1 MNQQT
6 AATPALRDEIAAV
19 GFWWHSIDLAG
30 VVTPGGK
37 SAARLAQ
44 EWAAMDVPDLTG
56 KSVLDIGAWDGYFSF
71 RAEQAGA
78 REVVALDHYV
88 WSIDREGRAALHQ
101 QHVNAGGLSPAV
113 ETTPCWRPDTL
124 PGKRGFDLAR
134 RVLGSRA
141 RPLVGDYLQM
151 DAAAIGTHD
160 VVFYLGV
167 LYHMPNPLQ
176 AMEQLARLT
185 RELAIIETHAVAVH
199 GHDAPLAEFYPGTEL
214 NGDPSN
220 WWGPNIAA
228 LVGLCKAAGFKRV
241 EVRRGP
247 PAYGALR
254 GFALRLAALLGL
266 RWGKRHRHYRAIVHA
281 WK

>member
-101 QHVNAGGLSPAV
+101 QHVNAGG
-113 ETTPCWRPDTL
+113 
-124 PGKRGFDLAR
+124 GG
-134 RVLGSRA
+134 
-141 RPLVGDYLQM
+141 
-151 DAAAIGTHD
+151 
-160 VVFYLGV
+160 
-167 LYHMPNPLQ
+167 
-176 AMEQLARLT
+176 
-185 RELAIIETHAVAVH
+185 
-199 GHDAPLAEFYPGTEL
+199 
-214 NGDPSN
+214 
-220 WWGPNIAA
+220 
-228 LVGLCKAAGFKRV
+228 
-241 EVRRGP
+241 
-247 PAYGALR
+247 
-254 GFALRLAALLGL
+254 
-266 RWGKRHRHYRAIVHA
+266 
-281 WK
+281 